1 MAVIDGFTRR
11 RVALPGITLSVLEA
25 GSGPPLILLH
35 GFPQNGMCWSKVA
48 PEFARHFRTIV
59 PDLRGYGE
67 SDAPPDD
74 PDHITYSK
82 RRMAEDIIALMDE
95 LDIRSA
101 HVLSHDRGAR
111 VSYRLALDHPGRL
124 RRLGIIEI
132 VPTGDFWNAW
142 TAELAMAA
150 WHWTF
155 LAQPA
160 PLPERMI
167 SADPLPWLDTLLSTW
182 LRSHDLSDLPPAAL
196 QSYRDQMEQP
206 DRVHAMCADYR
217 AGATTDRRIDEAS
230 RAAGEKIAAP
240 LSYLWA
246 EKGFPARS
254 GDPLSLWRAWATDL
268 SGASCASGHFVQEE
282 NPGAV
287 LDQFLPFF
295 LQASER

>member
-11 RVALPGITLSVLEA
+11 RVTLPGITLSVQGA

-48 PEFARHFRTIV
+48 PEFAKHFRVLV

-67 SDAPPDD
+67 SDAPADD
-74 PDHITYSK
+74 AEHVTYSK

-101 HVLSHDRGAR
+101 HLLGHDRGAR
-111 VSYRLALDHPGRL
+111 VAYRLALDHPDRL

-132 VPTGDFWNAW
+132 VPTADFWNAW
-142 TAELAMAA
+142 TAELAMAGY
-150 WHWTF
+150 HWTF

-160 PLPERMI
+160 PMPERLI
-167 SADPLPWLDTLLSTW
+167 SADPLPWLDHTLTSW
-182 LRSHDLSDLPPAAL
+182 LRSHDLADLPPAAL
-196 QSYRDQMEQP
+196 ESYRAQIQQP
-206 DRVHAMCADYR
+206 ERVHAMCADYR

-230 RAAGEKIAAP
+230 RAGGEKITAP

-246 EKGFPARS
+246 EKGFPAKS
-254 GDPLSLWRAWATDL
+254 GDPLGLWRGWATDL
-268 SGASCASGHFVQEE
+268 TGASCLSGHFVQEE
-282 NPGAV
+282 NPKAV
-287 LDQFLPFF
+287 IEQFLPFF
-295 LQASER
+295 LQSSDR